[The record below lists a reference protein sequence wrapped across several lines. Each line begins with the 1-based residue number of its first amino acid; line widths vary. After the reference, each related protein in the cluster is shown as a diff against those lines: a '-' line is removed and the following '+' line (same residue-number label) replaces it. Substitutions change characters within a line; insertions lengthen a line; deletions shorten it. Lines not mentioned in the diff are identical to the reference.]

1 MNQTMFEGFINTFDI
16 NYKGRVLKTLD
27 WCFKPIKLDNGYT
40 HIIRRNCRPCLNIDF
55 HVKYDN
61 NIMIVYVLYDYYD
74 MWRERKQVTFQIT
87 DYKKNTFNHLTVY
100 GDKVHFYADQEIETF
115 INHFNEYYLELNEE
129 QLTEEEYIKFKYY
142 LMKKSLLDDYYSD
155 YCDYDIEIFYDG
167 GGIVLLFNFTDNIDN
182 KDYKKEFLLYRNR
195 IVGDT
200 YYDIDIKIH
209 DSIITRF
216 DEIVCNFYEFILF
229 LK

>member
-1 MNQTMFEGFINTFDI
+1 
-16 NYKGRVLKTLD
+16 
-27 WCFKPIKLDNGYT
+27 
-40 HIIRRNCRPCLNIDF
+40 
-55 HVKYDN
+55 
-61 NIMIVYVLYDYYD
+61 MIVYVLYDYYD

-129 QLTEEEYIKFKYY
+129 QLTEEEYIKFKYH